1 MTVNDEGVL
10 ALARVARHLE
20 KALADDG
27 MTLPQYRVLAF
38 LSEGDHA
45 ASKLAD
51 WLAVSRP
58 SVTALVDGLV
68 EQRWVE
74 RKACANDRRSVLHQI
89 TDDGRRR
96 LASATAVLSDHV
108 GALLE
113 HLDADERRRAVEGM
127 VLLGTALRRHV
138 EAVVAR

>member
-1 MTVNDEGVL
+1 MTMNDEGVL

-20 KALADDG
+20 KALADEG
-27 MTLPQYRVLAF
+27 VTLPQYRVLAF

-45 ASKLAD
+45 ASVLAD

-68 EQRWVE
+68 EQGWVE
-74 RKACANDRRSVLHQI
+74 RRSCANDRRSVLHQI
-89 TDDGRRR
+89 TDDGRAR
-96 LASATAVLSDHV
+96 LRAATSVLADQV

-113 HLDADERRRAVEGM
+113 HLDADERARAVDGV